1 LSAFR
6 PFFNNVF
13 SDSNHS
19 IPLFYCQAAK
29 YYRFFLSDSVY
40 FIIPEKEELSMQIR
54 SGNKTKTLS
63 FLTFLISGLL
73 FNLST
78 VLMAQDKEVN
88 DQANVL
94 FIAIDDLND
103 WIGCLG
109 GHPDVKTANLDRL
122 AGRNKFFQPVSD
134 NFSVGIFR

>member
-1 LSAFR
+1 
-6 PFFNNVF
+6 
-13 SDSNHS
+13 
-19 IPLFYCQAAK
+19 
-29 YYRFFLSDSVY
+29 
-40 FIIPEKEELSMQIR
+40 MQIR
-54 SGNKTKTLS
+54 SGYKTKTLS

-73 FNLST
+73 FNLSS
-78 VLMAQDKEVN
+78 VLMAQNKQVN
-88 DQANVL
+88 DQPNVL

-109 GHPDVKTANLDRL
+109 GHPDVKTPNLDRL